1 MTPEDLKKRLE
12 INKAALDEEI
22 CQQPMMFQDVAE
34 AYEDAVAT
42 RDALK
47 ESLATIDAELFRD
60 YKIDDPKAT
69 EAMVKS
75 LVQTD
80 KEHKKAFLAWL
91 EAKTIASRWGA
102 LKDAF
107 ESRGNMLK
115 HLASLYVTGYYE
127 VTSYQG
133 THATDT
139 ALYKE
144 RRRVMGEAR
153 KAAARVD

>member
-1 MTPEDLKKRLE
+1 MTYDELKSRLE
-12 INKAALDEEI
+12 INKSKLDEEI
-22 CQQPMMFQDVAE
+22 SQQPMLFQEIAEIYENAVAE
-34 AYEDAVAT
+34 

-47 ESLATIDAELFRD
+47 EYLATIDAELFRD
-60 YKIDDPKAT
+60 YKLDDPKAT

-80 KEHKKAFLAWL
+80 KEHKKAFLVWL
-91 EAKTIASRWGA
+91 EAKTKASKLGV
-102 LKDAF
+102 LKEAF

-127 VTSYQG
+127 TTSYQG

-139 ALYKE
+139 AVYKE
-144 RRRVMGEAR
+144 RRKAMAEAR
-153 KAAARVD
+153 RAAVD